1 MHRCFLSLTLLLI
14 TSVSFSQISL
24 GLFGGI
30 SNYQG
35 DLVTNHF
42 VSRFTRPAVGLTVSY
57 DYSDRFTFTGGFTY
71 GKVMG
76 DDQYNAKDYLKLRNL
91 SFESNIS
98 EVSLLAEYNVFNLS
112 NIKWTPYLFAG
123 LAIYHFNPYARDSA
137 DNKVYLKPLSTE
149 GQGLSA
155 YPEVKPYSLT
165 QLAIPFGGG
174 LKYALSDRV
183 QVGLSLGFR
192 RLFTDHLDDV
202 SGNYAAAEDLLAERG
217 QQAVDFAYRG
227 DEVAG
232 GDPLYPAKGSQRG
245 GADEKDWYYFTGLHL
260 RFQLGGGDG
269 STYAG
274 KMFGRKGLRCP
285 TVLQ

>member
-1 MHRCFLSLTLLLI
+1 MHRYLLSTTLLL
-14 TSVSFSQISL
+14 TTFCSFGQISL

-35 DLVTNHF
+35 DLVNSYYVRKLTK
-42 VSRFTRPAVGLTVSY
+42 PAVGLTVSY
-57 DYSDRFTFTGGFTY
+57 DYSDRFTFTAGFTHARVA
-71 GKVMG
+71 GN
-76 DDQYNAKDYLKLRNL
+76 DRYNTKDYLKLRNL
-91 SFESNIS
+91 SFESRIN
-98 EVSLLAEYNVFNLS
+98 ELSLMAEYNVFNLYDT
-112 NIKWTPYLFAG
+112 KWSPYLFGG
-123 LAIYHFNPYARDSA
+123 LAVYHFDPYARDSA
-137 DNKVYLKPLSTE
+137 ANKVYLKPLSTE

-174 LKYALSDRV
+174 VKFALSDRV
-183 QVGLSLGFR
+183 QLGLSVGFR
-192 RLFTDHLDDV
+192 KLFTDYLDDV

-232 GDPLYPAKGSQRG
+232 GDPLYPAKGAQRG
-245 GADEKDWYYFTGLHL
+245 GAREKDWYYFTGLHL
-260 RFQLGGGDG
+260 RYQLGGGDG
-269 STYAG
+269 STFAG

-285 TVLQ
+285 TVRQ